1 MVWRLPPPRIRPQ
14 PVGIAS
20 RSTSDAAEASV
31 DRIRFMVRPRDGV
44 IWRGLRCQMLVT
56 PSDSR
61 VASVANCL
69 DHEDAI
75 GFAGARGRRG
85 TVAVLFSM
93 SEAGVTE
100 KNRGNMRSYRNI
112 GWMRAERRATVR
124 HGDSTD

>member
-1 MVWRLPPPRIRPQ
+1 
-14 PVGIAS
+14 
-20 RSTSDAAEASV
+20 
-31 DRIRFMVRPRDGV
+31 
-44 IWRGLRCQMLVT
+44 MLVT

-112 GWMRAERRATVR
+112 GWMRAELRATVR